1 MFKLKFEGRKRRNN
15 VESSSGIGESECEG
29 PVVGKNSE
37 QSGNRKWP
45 LWLKSVMG
53 GGDWHRMRW
62 IVARSH
68 KFRLFEKWRGKSHK
82 AWKPVRKQPPSN
94 VYTLGMQ

>member
-1 MFKLKFEGRKRRNN
+1 MVKLKFEGRKRISN
-15 VESSSGIGESECEG
+15 VESSSDIGESKCEG

-53 GGDWHRMRW
+53 EGDWHRM
-62 IVARSH
+62 RSH

-82 AWKPVRKQPPSN
+82 AWKPVRKQPQSN
-94 VYTLGMQ
+94 VYTVGIQ